1 MSILSSIGSE
11 TKKVFEWIGSPKG
24 QAVITTGEGIAEDID
39 PPLTGLINLANT
51 GLAEIVKVE
60 ALAAGA
66 SQQAGSG
73 PLKLI
78 AVTEALTPQILDYAQ
93 KNGLPAPTSAQ
104 IQAAIN
110 GLVAFGNALEAAPVA
125 TPTPT
130 PVSTPAAAPVTTP
143 AA

>member
-24 QAVITTGEGIAEDID
+24 QAVITTGEGLVEDVD
-39 PPLTGLINLANT
+39 PPLTGLINLANL

-66 SQQAGSG
+66 SQQTGSG

-93 KNGLPAPTSAQ
+93 KNGLSTPTSAQ

-110 GLVAFGNALEAAPVA
+110 GLVAFGNALEAAP
-125 TPTPT
+125 
-130 PVSTPAAAPVTTP
+130 AAAPVATPVAVPVATP

>member
-24 QAVITTGEGIAEDID
+24 QAIITTGEGIVEDID
-39 PPLTGLINLANT
+39 PPLTGLINLANL

-60 ALAAGA
+60 ALAASA
-66 SQQAGSG
+66 SQQTGSG

-93 KNGLPAPTSAQ
+93 KNGLSTPTAAQ

-125 TPTPT
+125 TPAPI
-130 PVSTPAAAPVTTP
+130 PPAAAPVATP